1 MGGECTGFVE
11 QFKQS
16 FRSTYRLI
24 GSVRSASVKNLT
36 HPSPARRNTKS
47 PKFAG
52 PPRREIRRLHEESDS
67 FTTGI
72 SNVSRGNSSLDTGL
86 ESGIQQ
92 FSSHVGADSEFDL
105 AEKFSKLTFSARN
118 RKKEVGSTSITDM
131 ESPSSGIF
139 QNLLSAEEEQSRS
152 ANRELLSE
160 LGDGS
165 SSLRHSASDDG
176 LSNKSRSENIL
187 RGFETQIHDNG
198 ATSRLG
204 RSGSGISRSGRESTS
219 GLGFSHSQSG
229 IQHHNLASVKF

>member
-24 GSVRSASVKNLT
+24 GSVRRASVKNLT

-47 PKFAG
+47 PKFVG
-52 PPRREIRRLHEESDS
+52 PSRREIRRLNEESDS

-72 SNVSRGNSSLDTGL
+72 SNVSRGNSSRDTGVG
-86 ESGIQQ
+86 SGVQQ
-92 FSSHVGADSEFDL
+92 FSSHVGANSESDL

-118 RKKEVGSTSITDM
+118 PKEVGSTLIADM

-139 QNLLSAEEEQSRS
+139 QNLISSEEGQSRS

-160 LGDGS
+160 LGDAS
-165 SSLRHSASDDG
+165 SSLRHGVSDDR
-176 LSNKSRSENIL
+176 LSDKSRSENIL
-187 RGFETQIHDNG
+187 HGFETQIHENG

-204 RSGSGISRSGRESTS
+204 RSGSGFSHSGRESTS

-229 IQHHNLASVKF
+229 IQHHNLPSVKF

>member
-24 GSVRSASVKNLT
+24 GSVRRASVKNLT

-47 PKFAG
+47 PKFVG
-52 PPRREIRRLHEESDS
+52 PSRREIRRLNEESDS

-72 SNVSRGNSSLDTGL
+72 SNVSRGNSSRDTGVG
-86 ESGIQQ
+86 SGVQQ
-92 FSSHVGADSEFDL
+92 FSSHVGANSESDL

-118 RKKEVGSTSITDM
+118 PKKEVGSTLIADM

-139 QNLLSAEEEQSRS
+139 QNLISSEEGQSRS

-160 LGDGS
+160 LGDAS
-165 SSLRHSASDDG
+165 SSLRHGVSDDR
-176 LSNKSRSENIL
+176 LSDKSRSENIL
-187 RGFETQIHDNG
+187 HGFETQIHENG

-204 RSGSGISRSGRESTS
+204 RSGSGFSHSGRESTS
-219 GLGFSHSQSG
+219 GLGYSHSQSG
-229 IQHHNLASVKF
+229 IQHHNLPSVKF